1 MGMTGRLLIVDDD
14 WDFLELMKA
23 RLTGAGFQQVRIED
37 DPLKAAALIQTGEAF
52 DIALID
58 MTMPEMSGLEL
69 LDLVKN
75 NSPRTECIMVT
86 AVNDVGVAVRCLR
99 KGAYDYLVKPISEED
114 LVFSLRRTLEKKRLL
129 EILDLEKSNALPVF
143 SHPEAFQAILTR
155 SPAMMRLLKEAE
167 LHAGSDVP
175 ILITG
180 ESGTGKELLA
190 RAVHTVSPRSRYPF
204 MPVNMAAVSA
214 SLFEA
219 EFFGHTRG
227 AFTGAEKERVGYLK
241 HANHGTLFLDEIGN
255 LPQEMQGKLLRVL
268 QDGEYTPVGSSLSQ
282 KVDVRIV
289 AATNEDL
296 ESLIS
301 ERMFRKDLYY
311 RLCGHRLQIPPLRE
325 RPEDLPVLLDHF
337 LEKAANSLKKKKPT
351 PPDEL
356 SKLLAAYHFPGN
368 IRELESMV
376 YNAVSIH
383 TAGKLS
389 MDAFKSDIFKAQ
401 PGLADATA
409 GPVDAAGGATV
420 FPDPLPTIKQVDRML
435 VDEALRR
442 SGGNQAIAAMM
453 LGITRQAL
461 NKRLKKTSDPA

>member
-1 MGMTGRLLIVDDD
+1 MTGRILIVDDD

-86 AVNDVGVAVRCLR
+86 AVNDVRVAVRCLR

-129 EILDLEKSNALPVF
+129 EILDLEKSRALPVL

-296 ESLIS
+296 EELIS
-301 ERMFRKDLYY
+301 KRMFRKDLYY
-311 RLCGHRLQIPPLRE
+311 RIRGGWLHLPPLRE
-325 RPEDLPVLLDHF
+325 RPEDIPLLVDRF
-337 LEKAANSLKKKKPT
+337 LDESC
-351 PPDEL
+351 PPGLRCRIDEETL
-356 SKLLAAYHFPGN
+356 GLLRQYHYPGN
-368 IRELESMV
+368 IRELRSLIQSAVNLAQGGGVTFDLLPAALRENQKPRPAAPPDDESD
-376 YNAVSIH
+376 
-383 TAGKLS
+383 TDLS
-389 MDAFKSDIFKAQ
+389 
-401 PGLADATA
+401 LADMEKTYILKVYRQLNQNKSQTA
-409 GPVDAAGGATV
+409 RRLGIGLNT
-420 FPDPLPTIKQVDRML
+420 
-435 VDEALRR
+435 LRR
-442 SGGNQAIAAMM
+442 
-453 LGITRQAL
+453 
-461 NKRLKKTSDPA
+461 KLKDYGVA

>member
-1 MGMTGRLLIVDDD
+1 MTGRILIVDDD

-23 RLTGAGFQQVRIED
+23 RLTGAGFQHVRIED
-37 DPLKAAALIQTGEAF
+37 DPLKAAVLIQTGEVF

-58 MTMPEMSGLEL
+58 MTMPEMNGLEL

-86 AVNDVGVAVRCLR
+86 AVNDVRIAVRCLR

-129 EILDLEKSNALPVF
+129 EILDLEKSRALPVL
-143 SHPEAFQAILTR
+143 SHPEAFQAIITR
-155 SPAMMRLLKEAE
+155 SPGMLRLLKEAE
-167 LHAGSDVP
+167 LHSGSEVP

-190 RAVHTVSPRSRYPF
+190 RAIHAVSPRARYPF

-214 SLFEA
+214 TLFEA

-227 AFTGAEKERVGYLK
+227 AFTGAEKERLGYLK

-296 ESLIS
+296 EELIS
-301 ERMFRKDLYY
+301 KKLFRKDLYY
-311 RLCGHRLQIPPLRE
+311 RIRGGWLHLPPLRE
-325 RPEDLPVLLDHF
+325 RPEDIPLLVDHF
-337 LEKAANSLKKKKPT
+337 LDEFC
-351 PPDEL
+351 PPALRCRIDEEAL
-356 SKLLAAYHFPGN
+356 ALLRQYPYPGN
-368 IRELESMV
+368 IRELRSV
-376 YNAVSIH
+376 IQSAVNLAQGGAITSGLLPAPFRENQKPRPASPPDDDLA
-383 TAGKLS
+383 AGLT
-389 MDAFKSDIFKAQ
+389 
-401 PGLADATA
+401 LADMEKAYLLKVYRQLKQNKSQTA
-409 GPVDAAGGATV
+409 RRLGIGLNT
-420 FPDPLPTIKQVDRML
+420 
-435 VDEALRR
+435 LRR
-442 SGGNQAIAAMM
+442 
-453 LGITRQAL
+453 
-461 NKRLKKTSDPA
+461 KLKDFGVT

>member
-1 MGMTGRLLIVDDD
+1 MTGRILIVDDD

-23 RLTGAGFQQVRIED
+23 RLAGAGFQHVRIED
-37 DPLKAAALIQTGEAF
+37 DPLKAAALIQSEEVF

-86 AVNDVGVAVRCLR
+86 AVNDVRVAVRCLR

-129 EILDLEKSNALPVF
+129 EILDLEKSRALPVL

-167 LHAGSDVP
+167 LHAGSEVP

-190 RAVHTVSPRSRYPF
+190 RAIHAVSPRARYPF
-204 MPVNMAAVSA
+204 MPVNMAAVTA

-227 AFTGAEKERVGYLK
+227 AFTGAEKERIGHLK

-282 KVDVRIV
+282 KVDVRVV

-296 ESLIS
+296 EELLSR
-301 ERMFRKDLYY
+301 RMFRKDLYY
-311 RLCGHRLQIPPLRE
+311 RIRGGWLHLPPLRE
-325 RPEDLPVLLDHF
+325 RPEDLPLLVDRF
-337 LEKAANSLKKKKPT
+337 LDEFCPPT
-351 PPDEL
+351 LRCRIDEETL
-356 SKLLAAYHFPGN
+356 GLLRQYPYPGN
-368 IRELESMV
+368 IRELRSV
-376 YNAVSIH
+376 IQSAVNLAQGGAITSGLLPAPFRENQKPRV
-383 TAGKLS
+383 AGPPSDALDAVLS
-389 MDAFKSDIFKAQ
+389 
-401 PGLADATA
+401 LADMEKTYVLKVYRQLNQNKSQTA
-409 GPVDAAGGATV
+409 RRLGIGLNT
-420 FPDPLPTIKQVDRML
+420 
-435 VDEALRR
+435 LRR
-442 SGGNQAIAAMM
+442 KLKDYGIA
-453 LGITRQAL
+453 
-461 NKRLKKTSDPA
+461 

>member
-1 MGMTGRLLIVDDD
+1 MTGRILIVDDD

-23 RLTGAGFQQVRIED
+23 RLTGAGFQHVRIED
-37 DPLKAAALIQTGEAF
+37 DPLKAAALIQAGEVF

-58 MTMPEMSGLEL
+58 MTMPEMNGLEL

-86 AVNDVGVAVRCLR
+86 AVNDVRVAVRCLR

-129 EILDLEKSNALPVF
+129 EILDLEKSRAMPVL

-155 SPAMMRLLKEAE
+155 SSAMMRLLKEAE
-167 LHAGSDVP
+167 LHAGSEVP

-190 RAVHTVSPRSRYPF
+190 RAIHAVSPRARYPF

-214 SLFEA
+214 TLFEA

-227 AFTGAEKERVGYLK
+227 AFTGAEKERAGYLK

-296 ESLIS
+296 EGLIS
-301 ERMFRKDLYY
+301 GKMFRKDLYY
-311 RLCGHRLQIPPLRE
+311 RIRGGWLHLPPLRE
-325 RPEDLPVLLDHF
+325 RPEDIPLLVERF
-337 LEKAANSLKKKKPT
+337 LEEFCPPT
-351 PPDEL
+351 LRCRIDEEAL
-356 SKLLAAYHFPGN
+356 GLLRQYPYPGN
-368 IRELESMV
+368 IRELRAVIQSTVNLAQGGVITSHLLPAPFRE
-376 YNAVSIH
+376 NQKTRAVSPPDDDFD
-383 TAGKLS
+383 TGLS
-389 MDAFKSDIFKAQ
+389 
-401 PGLADATA
+401 LADMEKTYLLTVYRQLHQNKSRTA
-409 GPVDAAGGATV
+409 RRLRIGLNT
-420 FPDPLPTIKQVDRML
+420 
-435 VDEALRR
+435 LRR
-442 SGGNQAIAAMM
+442 
-453 LGITRQAL
+453 
-461 NKRLKKTSDPA
+461 KLKEYGVA

>member
-1 MGMTGRLLIVDDD
+1 MGMTGRILIVDDD

-86 AVNDVGVAVRCLR
+86 AVNDVRVAVRCLR

-129 EILDLEKSNALPVF
+129 EILDLEKSSALPVL

-311 RLCGHRLQIPPLRE
+311 RIRGGWLHLPPLRE
-325 RPEDLPVLLDHF
+325 RPEDIP
-337 LEKAANSLKKKKPT
+337 
-351 PPDEL
+351 
-356 SKLLAAYHFPGN
+356 LLANRFLDEFCPPTLRCRIDEEALDLLRQYPYPGN
-368 IRELESMV
+368 IRELRSVIQSAVNLAQGGAITSGLLPAPFRENQKPRPAAPPDDESD
-376 YNAVSIH
+376 
-383 TAGKLS
+383 TDLS
-389 MDAFKSDIFKAQ
+389 
-401 PGLADATA
+401 LADMEKTYILKVYRQLNQNKSQTA
-409 GPVDAAGGATV
+409 RRLGIGLNT
-420 FPDPLPTIKQVDRML
+420 
-435 VDEALRR
+435 LRR
-442 SGGNQAIAAMM
+442 
-453 LGITRQAL
+453 
-461 NKRLKKTSDPA
+461 KLKNFGVA